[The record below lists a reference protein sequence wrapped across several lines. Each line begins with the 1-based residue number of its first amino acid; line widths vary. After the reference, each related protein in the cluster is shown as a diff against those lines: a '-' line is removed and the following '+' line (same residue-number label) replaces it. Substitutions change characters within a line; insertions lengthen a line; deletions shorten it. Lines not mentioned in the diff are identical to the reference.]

1 MADTLVQF
9 ARKRRNRS
17 SGSSVE
23 DKTSSP
29 DSKKQKNT
37 LLSVS
42 DVDSSDEIMA
52 ALELTNDVSKK
63 LAMII
68 RKLEKLD
75 SIESSMKNIEASLA
89 ALEAR
94 TEKLEIFEA
103 STTQD
108 LDDLKRRRSTT
119 EKECNDKL
127 AALQSQLKG
136 YESKMA
142 ELELKEQKCQAK
154 MEELETKD
162 LYLEAYS
169 RRENI
174 KFTNIRESTTENEKQ
189 EDTEAALRKF
199 LEDELGYMNASTVE
213 LQRVHRLGKR
223 RYEDEPRPILARF
236 LRYKDCEDI
245 FALGRRLRGTTYQM
259 FQDLPAEIV
268 KRRKDQMATLKKAK
282 EHNIPASFSRAQP
295 DKLYIRG
302 KLWPTG
308 KPLVVPG
315 E

>member
-9 ARKRRNRS
+9 VRKRRNRS

-42 DVDSSDEIMA
+42 DDDSSDEIMA

-75 SIESSMKNIEASLA
+75 SIERSMKNIEASLA
-89 ALEAR
+89 ALETR

-108 LDDLKRRRSTT
+108 LDDLKRRCSTT
-119 EKECNDKL
+119 EKECNDW
-127 AALQSQLKG
+127 LK
-136 YESKMA
+136 KR
-142 ELELKEQKCQAK
+142 
-154 MEELETKD
+154 EELETKD

-189 EDTEAALRKF
+189 EDTEAVLRKF

-213 LQRVHRLGKR
+213 IQRVHRLGKR

-268 KRRKDQMATLKKAK
+268 KRRKDQMVTL
-282 EHNIPASFSRAQP
+282 I
-295 DKLYIRG
+295 
-302 KLWPTG
+302 
-308 KPLVVPG
+308 VVNYG
-315 E
+315 LLENL